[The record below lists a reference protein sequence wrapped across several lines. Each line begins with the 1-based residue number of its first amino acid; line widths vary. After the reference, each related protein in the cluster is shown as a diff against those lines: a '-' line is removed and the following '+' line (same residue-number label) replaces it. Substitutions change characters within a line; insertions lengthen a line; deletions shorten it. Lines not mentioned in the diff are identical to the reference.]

1 MPLEALSS
9 TAHRHLRHQNPP
21 QPFAFARQTALA
33 PLVAAEVA
41 VALRSMPVA
50 FGLNEGRASLM
61 GLMGLS
67 SDENLFVDQQGQ
79 WRGNYIPA
87 AFRAVPF
94 GVVPRADGGERTV
107 VIDPEGGYFSR
118 TSGTPLFDEAGGPTE
133 FLQKMLG
140 FLKSLHDNQAA
151 TDHALQAIL
160 AADLLAP
167 WTVAL
172 TMPDGQPRTLTG
184 LYRIDPARFDAL
196 DAAAVAAL
204 HPSGALALVYGHLF
218 SLSNVAAL
226 EKLARE
232 REPVAVVSDIKFGIL
247 QDDYLKF

>member
-9 TAHRHLRHQNPP
+9 TAHRHLRHQSPS

-50 FGLNEGRASLM
+50 FGLNEGRVSLL

-94 GVVPRADGGERTV
+94 GVVPRADGGEQTV
-107 VIDPEGGYFSR
+107 VIDPDGGYFSQ

-133 FLQKMLG
+133 FLQKILG

-151 TDHALQAIL
+151 TDRALQAIL
-160 AADLLAP
+160 AADLLTP

-172 TMPDGQPRTLTG
+172 TMPDGKPRTLTG
-184 LYRIDPARFDAL
+184 LFQIDASRFDAL

-204 HPSGALALVYGHLF
+204 HQSGALTLIYAHLF

-232 REPVAVVSDIKFGIL
+232 REPLPILSDIKIGIL